1 MPPLPL
7 HAGVCPVFAGAFNV
21 PADGVVAALGVGGGL
36 VGRDAVED
44 SVLYMESLLKAQIE
58 RSGSFVA
65 KLDKWQ
71 PQYCGEYDTL
81 DSCLTCASPRQP

>member
-7 HAGVCPVFAGAFNV
+7 HAGVCPIFAGAFD
-21 PADGVVAALGVGGGL
+21 ATAAGVVAGAGGG
-36 VGRDAVED
+36 GDTVED